1 MPRDNNRRLLANIH
15 IEKSEGSKVN
25 FVEKLASCGFNPFI
39 LHPRHRLK
47 KAIDKNKE
55 IFNLP
60 EEAFTYPF
68 RTRDMRRLTLNGHNA
83 VYEKHRQINKPGDP
97 TLAWAPIE
105 SSAPLDKGDKS
116 GIACPTATIS
126 FYTGKAG
133 VSFRPATFQKREHG
147 LFVQPD
153 KNTIRIDAHLCIY
166 PNEVQCL
173 KKSPRVTVHE
183 CTLFTL

>member
-83 VYEKHRQINKPGDP
+83 VYEKHRQIINKPGDP

-105 SSAPLDKGDKS
+105 S
-116 GIACPTATIS
+116 
-126 FYTGKAG
+126 
-133 VSFRPATFQKREHG
+133 
-147 LFVQPD
+147 
-153 KNTIRIDAHLCIY
+153 
-166 PNEVQCL
+166 
-173 KKSPRVTVHE
+173 
-183 CTLFTL
+183 